1 MTTRLQLTGGTEG
14 HDHVVMVRGEV
25 DMESAPRLL
34 DEIQH
39 GLKHASRAVV
49 DLAGVS
55 YIDSSGIA
63 VLVQGLKSAMKR
75 GKEFVL
81 RAPSAQVAAVLKLA
95 QLQQLF
101 KIEPAP
107 DQPR

>member
-1 MTTRLQLTGGTEG
+1 VTARLLVTVNAEGG
-14 HDHVVMVRGEV
+14 DHVLLVQGEV

-39 GLKHASRAVV
+39 GLKRGARTVV
-49 DLAGVS
+49 DLAGVA

-63 VLVQGLKSAMKR
+63 VLVQGLKTAMKR
-75 GKEFVL
+75 GTEFVL

-101 KIEPAP
+101 RIEPAP
-107 DQPR
+107 GEPR